1 MIEAT
6 QTTAESV
13 PLAAQATEFVDNIAG
28 FVAPLA
34 DALMPLLGPKLTVAF
49 PWVVTAL
56 VAALPVAIALWPIMY
71 RVADVIPG
79 NLDTWLLA
87 RLGALLERLAKWL
100 LRRDVQLVERGTLEE
115 QGLPTT
121 AREVVAGL
129 SEAEIEAAKKDAG
142 LE

>member
-13 PLAAQATEFVDNIAG
+13 PLAAQATEFADNIAG

-49 PWVVTAL
+49 PWFVTAL
-56 VAALPVAIALWPIMY
+56 VAALPVAVAIWPVLY
-71 RVADVIPG
+71 RLANVIPG
-79 NLDTWLLA
+79 NLDTWLLD
-87 RLGALLERLAKWL
+87 RIGALLERMARWL
-100 LRRDVQLVERGTLEE
+100 LRRDVQLVERGSLEE

-121 AREVVAGL
+121 EAEATAGL
-129 SEAEIEAAKKDAG
+129 SLDEIEAAKRDAG
-142 LE
+142 L